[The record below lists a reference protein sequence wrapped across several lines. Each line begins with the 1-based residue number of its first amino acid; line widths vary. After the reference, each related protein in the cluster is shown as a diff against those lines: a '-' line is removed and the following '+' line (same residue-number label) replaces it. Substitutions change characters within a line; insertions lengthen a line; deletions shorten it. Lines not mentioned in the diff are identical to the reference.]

1 MAELTIRQAEVLQL
15 VKEGKTNKEIA
26 ELLGISVHTVELHR
40 FRALKKTGVKS
51 QQALR
56 DKLAEIA

>member
-1 MAELTIRQAEVLQL
+1 MPELSLRQAEVLEL

-26 ELLGISVHTVELHR
+26 EFLDISVHTVEMHR
-40 FRALKKTGVKS
+40 FRALKKTGMTS

-56 DKLAEIA
+56 DRLKEMP